1 MRDVGY
7 FLINQFKISK
17 LIKKKKKTC
26 HHILGENYVHIGKSH
41 DKRDVTIAVKLMN
54 EVTYLV

>member
-7 FLINQFKISK
+7 CLINQFKISK
-17 LIKKKKKTC
+17 LIKKRHV
-26 HHILGENYVHIGKSH
+26 HHILGENYVHIGNSH
-41 DKRDVTIAVKLMN
+41 DKKDVTIAIKLMN